1 MPISQSSAYIWGKVL
16 GHMEKEL
23 TPTIVAT
30 WFDDAEIVEIT
41 QDKIVIFSPS
51 ELRRDYIQGRCAPY
65 IQNALS
71 ELFQMEQVQVIA
83 IGEEQRDAIANQ
95 ASTNK
100 FLQYNP
106 QFTFDRFVVGSSNRF
121 AHAAAVA
128 VANHPAEAYNPLF
141 IYGPPGLGKTH
152 LLYAIAGE
160 INRLHPDYNIVY
172 IKGDQFTNEL
182 IQAVQQGKNVEFRS
196 KYRNADLFLVDD
208 VQFIAGKDST
218 QEEFF
223 HTFNTLYENHKQI
236 VLTSDRPPR
245 EMLRLEDRLLSRFEW
260 GLIADIQPPDYEM
273 RVAIIQNKCK
283 MLGFEISYE
292 VMGYIADNITNN
304 IRQIEGT
311 VKKIKAYKDLTGMP
325 TNVEN
330 VSRVIKDM
338 YKGKSDTLPTPD
350 LITKETARYFNT
362 DARSIIGPSRSK
374 SVAEARHVAMYLV
387 RKMTNLSLPD
397 TGKAF
402 ERDHTTVI
410 SAVNKIEK
418 ALSDPK
424 SPMNDT
430 IRDIMENVNT
440 KL

>member
-1 MPISQSSAYIWGKVL
+1 MHSPDYIWAKVL
-16 GHMEKEL
+16 GHMENIL
-23 TPTIVAT
+23 GSTVVAT
-30 WFDDAEIVEIT
+30 WFDDAELVEIT
-41 QDKIVIFSPS
+41 DQKISIYSPS
-51 ELRRDYIQGRCAPY
+51 ELRRDFIKGRCAPY
-65 IQNALS
+65 IQSALFD
-71 ELFQMEQVQVIA
+71 LYQMENVEVVA
-83 IGEEQRDAIANQ
+83 LGENERHELEQKNFKH
-95 ASTNK
+95 K
-100 FLQYNP
+100 FLEYNP
-106 QFTFDRFVVGSSNRF
+106 QFTFDRYVVGPPNRF
-121 AHAAAVA
+121 AHAAAIA

-141 IYGPPGLGKTH
+141 IYGPSGLGKTH

-160 INRLHPDYNIVY
+160 ISFRHPEYNIVY

-182 IQAVQQGKNVEFRS
+182 IQAMKEGKNVEFRS

-223 HTFNTLYENHKQI
+223 HTFNTLYEDHKQI
-236 VLTSDRPPR
+236 VLTSDRPPH
-245 EMLRLEDRLLSRFEW
+245 EMLRLEDRLKTRFEW

-283 MLGFEISYE
+283 MLGLELSNDVIA
-292 VMGYIADNITNN
+292 YIADNITNN

-311 VKKIKAYKDLTGMP
+311 VKKIKAYKDLTGMQI
-325 TNVEN
+325 NVDN

-338 YKGKSDTLPTPD
+338 YKGKADTLPTPD
-350 LITKETARYFNT
+350 LIIKETARYFNT
-362 DARSIIGPSRSK
+362 EGEILRGPTRSK
-374 SVAEARHVAMYLV
+374 SIAEARHVAMYLV

-397 TGKAF
+397 TGREF
-402 ERDHTTVI
+402 DRDHTTVI
-410 SAVNKIEK
+410 SAVKKIET